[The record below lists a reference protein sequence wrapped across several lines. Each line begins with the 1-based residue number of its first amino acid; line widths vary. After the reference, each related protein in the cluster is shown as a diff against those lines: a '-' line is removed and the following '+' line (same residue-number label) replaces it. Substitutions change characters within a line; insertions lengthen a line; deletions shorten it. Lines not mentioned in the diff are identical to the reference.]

1 MRTEGLDTS
10 PRRIWTGVTVP
21 GKKMMAMLTPDAGIK
36 RGRSLI
42 DLYGDAPYMA
52 LLTAAIA
59 LHSLSTKGAFGPAFR
74 DLRKPLQ
81 SLMLYGAMLTD
92 TRDFLKLR
100 FRAKGLTGTEAV
112 PFTAIAEGI
121 RTGDLGECLENITT
135 EGDGIRVTSYV
146 VNYVI
151 TELGSLSRN
160 TTISSED
167 FEADTRRLRDI
178 LRSMVRWVYPE
189 WYGGREHYDRYID
202 TLFEEPTVS

>member
-1 MRTEGLDTS
+1 MRAEGLDTS

-42 DLYGDAPYMA
+42 DLYGDVPYMA

-92 TRDFLKLR
+92 IRDFLKLR

-121 RTGDLGECLENITT
+121 RAGDLRECLENITT

-151 TELGSLSRN
+151 TELDSLSRN

-167 FEADTRRLRDI
+167 FEANTRRLRDI

-202 TLFEEPTVS
+202 TLFEEPTG